1 MHWPLR
7 GGGPVYGRMVLAWAV
22 LRVLCRIGTVT
33 GTAALYSKRLK
44 DIKVVLQTCMHHAL
58 YIYLGSVESPF
69 CKVRAVVRPRL
80 AQRTRTVHGR
90 ARGTCCTVHQIGFS
104 IGLRAASGSLQNFWA
119 FGAKA
124 HARPCV
130 VAALRRDKAGQS
142 PEPLQDNGRGP
153 DSRAQFSTVI
163 GLRDASARILSSSP
177 EGSDRPTMWWSDG
190 FKRVETL
197 REQGI
202 ISGAGGQGVS
212 GNPSV
217 V

>member
-124 HARPCV
+124 HARPDDGLQWHCDGV
-130 VAALRRDKAGQS
+130 RASCAAHFGSARRTR
-142 PEPLQDNGRGP
+142 GRGH
-153 DSRAQFSTVI
+153 
-163 GLRDASARILSSSP
+163 
-177 EGSDRPTMWWSDG
+177 
-190 FKRVETL
+190 
-197 REQGI
+197 
-202 ISGAGGQGVS
+202 SGARKHAPQVRCCLQL
-212 GNPSV
+212 
-217 V
+217 